1 LSSPQFIGSLPVLQS
16 QLRIYAERRAVAWRR
31 PETAKGGLVGA
42 LSCIVAED
50 GLVGA
55 LSCIVAED
63 GLVGALSCIVA
74 EDGLVGFAPSG
85 ALRQGAARDGG
96 LVGSSSGVHEQR
108 QGADGGRRPNG

>member
-1 LSSPQFIGSLPVLQS
+1 M
-16 QLRIYAERRAVAWRR
+16 E
-31 PETAKGGLVGA
+31 ETRDCKG
-42 LSCIVAED
+42 

-108 QGADGGRRPNG
+108 QGADGGRRTGREGSAFPQGFYQQRQGDQHQECEQMR